1 MFFLSHEIYNVLEI
15 SLRNKKLCLRYVE
28 AITSSFM
35 ESHSQENHVGDVK
48 SNTLNKLQ
56 ITKKHKIQISYTM
69 MTEISHQTET
79 I

>member
-1 MFFLSHEIYNVLEI
+1 
-15 SLRNKKLCLRYVE
+15 
-28 AITSSFM
+28 M

-69 MTEISHQTET
+69 MTDISHQTET
-79 I
+79 IQKGKNHFKADNNKIEKFKNLEGKF